1 MSKIQASSWKTLKI
15 PENSSKNPKFPK
27 KSQFLAENSS
37 KKHFFVGKSEFFSYF
52 SWKNMRNSKFRLKI
66 YGKPEKIWIFP
77 WKTSIFFELQQKKYK
92 KIQIPIQKTLKIP

>member
-37 KKHFFVGKSEFFSYF
+37 KKHFFC
-52 SWKNMRNSKFRLKI
+52 WKIGIFQLFQLKKYEKFEISIKNL
-66 YGKPEKIWIFP
+66 
-77 WKTSIFFELQQKKYK
+77 WKTRENLNFSLKNVDFFRIATEKV
-92 KIQIPIQKTLKIP
+92 